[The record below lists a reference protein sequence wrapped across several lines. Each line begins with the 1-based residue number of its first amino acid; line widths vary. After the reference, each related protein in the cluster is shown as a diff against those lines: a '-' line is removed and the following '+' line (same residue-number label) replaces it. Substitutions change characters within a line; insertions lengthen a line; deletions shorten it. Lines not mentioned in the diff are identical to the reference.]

1 MADADMSGVYICFEE
16 LHRHSAD
23 EPTSRERT
31 LVGFSGFQVP
41 GWETD
46 PCTKGASSPPRVDW

>member
-1 MADADMSGVYICFEE
+1 MSGAYICFEE

-23 EPTSRERT
+23 EPTSREQT
-31 LVGFSGFQVP
+31 LVDFSGFQVP
-41 GWETD
+41 GWERD